1 MYSIVVGHSS
11 RIGSSSSGDSPSEE
25 SMLPDA
31 FSRDFSLS
39 LIWDVGGI
47 VELRPPEFLISL
59 FICPC
64 GREVLGLRAESR
76 WHLKSKKTSD
86 CEAQKKKS
94 YFLIEYWEG
103 TDQIA
108 ENGGCISD

>member
-1 MYSIVVGHSS
+1 
-11 RIGSSSSGDSPSEE
+11 
-25 SMLPDA
+25 MLPDA

-76 WHLKSKKTSD
+76 WHLKRKKTSD
-86 CEAQKKKS
+86 CEAKKKIIFS
-94 YFLIEYWEG
+94 Y
-103 TDQIA
+103 
-108 ENGGCISD
+108 